1 MTADEGDVVVERQ
14 DFRAQRRHQRL
25 VIALRQVSA
34 PDRTAE
40 QHVAHQREALRDP
53 NRVAQRLGCVDE
65 LNLVPGIIEQGAAY
79 QRQRAIYERTGD
91 WRDVVDATVAELRG

>member
-1 MTADEGDVVVERQ
+1 MCIRDRITSRATDE
-14 DFRAQRRHQRL
+14 RL
-25 VIALRQVSA
+25 VTDELYDMV
-34 PDRTAE
+34 
-40 QHVAHQREALRDP
+40 EALQL
-53 NRVAQRLGCVDE
+53 VAQRLGCVDE